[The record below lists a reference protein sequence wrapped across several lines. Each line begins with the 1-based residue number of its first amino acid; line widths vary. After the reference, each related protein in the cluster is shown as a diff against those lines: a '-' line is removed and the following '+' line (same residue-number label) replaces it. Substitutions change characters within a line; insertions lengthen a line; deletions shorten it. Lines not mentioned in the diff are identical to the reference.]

1 MSWKKHFTPV
11 PTGDNQ
17 NGSYSPFTSRG
28 NGNMA
33 GPARSNYSSYLPD
46 VYVGSPNRVERYGQY
61 NTMDQDSEVNAAL
74 DILAEFCTQKNKQN
88 NTPFIV
94 DYRGKTATNSEI
106 NIIGQYL
113 QQWNKLQKFET
124 KIFRV
129 LRNVFKMGDQ
139 FFLRDPETKKW
150 FHVDPANVT
159 RIIVNESEG
168 KTPEQ
173 YVIKNINFNFKDGI
187 ATTPYVNNG
196 NMSPAGGGQYQS
208 SSSAGGAKGMLG
220 PTGGISGSRFST
232 DDSEFTVNAE
242 HVVHLSLSEGL
253 DNNYPFGN
261 SLLETIFKVYK
272 QKELLEDAII
282 IYRVQR
288 APERRVFYV
297 DVGNM
302 PSHLAM
308 QFVERVKTEIH
319 QRRIPSSTGG
329 GANVIDSSYN
339 PLSINEDYFFPQTA
353 EGRGSKVETLPG
365 GTNLGEID
373 DLRYFTNK
381 LVRGLRIPSSYLPTG
396 ADDSAS
402 QYNDGRVG
410 TAYIQELRFNTYCER
425 LQNLI
430 VEEFDTEFKRYL
442 LEKGVNIDTAMFD
455 LKFQPPQNFAS
466 YRQAEID
473 NARIPTYTQM
483 AAIPYLSNRFAMQ
496 RFLGLSEEE
505 IAENERL
512 WREENEENLEPTP
525 GDANAE
531 MRDAGISSAGIGAD
545 LGGIE
550 DEAPEGADGLAGGD
564 TTGPDTVTGDE
575 LGAPAP
581 GTEQTI

>member
-1 MSWKKHFTPV
+1 MSWKKYFTPV
-11 PTGDNQ
+11 PTGNNT
-17 NGSYSPFTSRG
+17 NGSYSPFTAKSSG
-28 NGNMA
+28 NLA
-33 GPARSNYSSYLPD
+33 GPAKSNYSSYLPD

-74 DILAEFCTQKNKQN
+74 DILAEFCTQKNKAN
-88 NTPFIV
+88 NSPFIV
-94 DYRGKTATNSEI
+94 NYKNKNATNNEV

-113 QQWNKLQKFET
+113 QQWCKLQNFET
-124 KIFRV
+124 KIFRI
-129 LRNVFKMGDQ
+129 LRNVFKYGDQ
-139 FFLRDPETKKW
+139 FFVRDPETKRW
-150 FHVDPANVT
+150 FHVDPANVS

-168 KTPEQ
+168 KVPEQ

-187 ATTPYVNNG
+187 ATTPYHTNG
-196 NMSPAGGGQYQS
+196 NITSGGNQQYTPT
-208 SSSAGGAKGMLG
+208 GGAKGMVG
-220 PTGGISGSRFST
+220 QPMSSYSGSRFTT
-232 DDSEFTVNAE
+232 DDGEVTVDAK
-242 HVVHLSLSEGL
+242 HVIHLSLSEGL

-319 QRRIPSSTGG
+319 QRRIPSNTGG
-329 GANVIDSSYN
+329 GTNVIDSSYN

-396 ADDSAS
+396 ADDSAA

-425 LQNLI
+425 LQNL
-430 VEEFDTEFKRYL
+430 VVQEFDQEFKRYM
-442 LEKGVNIDTAMFD
+442 LERGINVDTSMFD

-473 NARIPTYTQM
+473 NARVPTYSQM
-483 AAIPYLSNRFAMQ
+483 AAIPYMSNRFALK
-496 RFLGLSEEE
+496 RFLGMTDEEL
-505 IAENERL
+505 AENERL
-512 WREENEENLEPTP
+512 WREENDEDLVPTD
-525 GDANAE
+525 GDTSAQ
-531 MRDAGISSAGIGAD
+531 MRDAGISPASMGDD
-545 LGGIE
+545 LGNIE
-550 DEAPEGADGLAGGD
+550 DEAEGD
-564 TTGPDTVTGDE
+564 TPTTDGGAGDAPSTVTGDDI
-575 LGAPAP
+575 GSPA
-581 GTEQTI
+581 TTDQTV